1 MLFSEVP
8 PEPEE
13 NGNPVL
19 STLAIATTAAHVG
32 GEVAAGFGWVFFLI
46 PLFWI
51 GLFVLLAVLFGR
63 RRRAGWAPD
72 FPGGP
77 HWAPSRSAEASL
89 AERFAQGDID
99 EKEYR
104 ARLEVLRASAHPQRP
119 AK

>member
-1 MLFSEVP
+1 MLVSEVP

-32 GEVAAGFGWVFFLI
+32 GPVAAGFGWVFFLI

-51 GLFVLLAVLFGR
+51 GVFILLGVLFSR
-63 RRRAGWAPD
+63 RRREWAAG
-72 FPGGP
+72 FPGGHP
-77 HWAPSRSAEASL
+77 WAPSRSAEASL

-104 ARLEVLRASAHPQRP
+104 ARLEVLRANAVPQRP